1 MKTEHFCNFTHDHMH
16 LTLQCMFPDL
26 VMGRDYRCYHE
37 IGEDGEQC
45 SLPKIGLW
53 KSTSVPQP
61 DDKDVHTFFHENEAE
76 IRAQH
81 IRFFR
86 DIALAATDG
95 KASIPGDAPKSVRVN
110 AGAWQEFRQQ
120 LRDVTEQP
128 GFPLAIEWPESPLAT
143 VAPAA
148 TEIGGAEAMTK

>member
-1 MKTEHFCNFTHDHMH
+1 MKTDHFCNFTHDHMH
-16 LTLQCMFPDL
+16 LTLRAMYPAL
-26 VMGRDYRCYHE
+26 LMGKDYCCYHE

-45 SLPKIGLW
+45 SLPKIGVW
-53 KSTSVPQP
+53 KSKTVEQP
-61 DDKDVHTFFHENEAE
+61 SDEDVHAYFHENEAE

-86 DIALAATDG
+86 NLALVATDG
-95 KASIPGDAPKSVRVN
+95 KANAPEDAPKSVSVN

-128 GFPLAIEWPESPLAT
+128 GFPLAIEWPESPLAAM
-143 VAPAA
+143 VPAA
-148 TEIGGAEAMTK
+148 IGGVESTK